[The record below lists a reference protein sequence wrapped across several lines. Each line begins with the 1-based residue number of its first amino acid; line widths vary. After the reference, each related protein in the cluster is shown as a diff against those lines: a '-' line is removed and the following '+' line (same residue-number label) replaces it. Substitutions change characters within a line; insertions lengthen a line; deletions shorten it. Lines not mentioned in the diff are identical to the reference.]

1 MGGVFG
7 GGDSK
12 VKNEVNYPDWFDALY
27 IPTLKELDKV
37 RQAQLEQP
45 VHPLAQM
52 AYQGIAQQAM
62 QGSPFVDQSMG
73 WLQSM
78 IGGQAPQMA
87 PQQVPAAGNPAPR
100 PGVRPPLPPIDW
112 SGRIP
117 IAQPNQP
124 TPNRPQPQPQ
134 PQEPDLDP
142 KVAEAKARA
151 IARAKY
157 QMGFDSVR
165 GGMIK

>member
-78 IGGQAPQMA
+78 M
-87 PQQVPAAGNPAPR
+87 
-100 PGVRPPLPPIDW
+100 PPIDW